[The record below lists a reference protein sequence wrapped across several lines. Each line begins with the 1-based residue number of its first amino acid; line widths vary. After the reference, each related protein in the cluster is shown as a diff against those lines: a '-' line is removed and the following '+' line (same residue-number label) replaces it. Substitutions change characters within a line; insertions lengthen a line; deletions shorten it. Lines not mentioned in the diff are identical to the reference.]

1 MSSTKRTKGIT
12 IVRPIVYGNVAT
24 LLPQKKAPESDHTHK
39 WTVSVSGING
49 EDISYFVKRV
59 TFKLHETY
67 PNSSRVVENPPFEIT
82 ETGWGEFELSI
93 KLQFVPESGEKHVT
107 LYHNL
112 RLHPYEEDGSISTAN
127 KNKPVQSFLY
137 DELVFTDPTEAM
149 YQILTSHP
157 YSTEQEEISKIEDAY
172 KKVQEQIQTHRS
184 KLDSTTKELDEIKSA
199 LERLKK

>member
-67 PNSSRVVENPPFEIT
+67 PNSSR
-82 ETGWGEFELSI
+82 
-93 KLQFVPESGEKHVT
+93 ESGEKHVT

-157 YSTEQEEISKIEDAY
+157 YSSLPAKSTPNSLYSLQAEQEEISKIEDAY

>member
-39 WTVSVSGING
+39 WTVS
-49 EDISYFVKRV
+49 
-59 TFKLHETY
+59 
-67 PNSSRVVENPPFEIT
+67 NPPFEIT

-157 YSTEQEEISKIEDAY
+157 YSSLPAKSTPNSLYTEQEEISKIEDAY